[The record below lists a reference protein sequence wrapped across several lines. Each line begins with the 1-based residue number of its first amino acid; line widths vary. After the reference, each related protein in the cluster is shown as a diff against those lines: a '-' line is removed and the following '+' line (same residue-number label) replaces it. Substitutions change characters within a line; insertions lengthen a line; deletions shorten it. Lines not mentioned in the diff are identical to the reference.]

1 MTKDEKRQSGED
13 KRIAE
18 EKLKLATDETR
29 KMEEGLNKEK

>member
-18 EKLKLATDETR
+18 EKLKLAIEETR
-29 KMEEGLNKEK
+29 KMEEAMNKEK